1 MRLVSLG
8 GRLACL
14 GLVGSL
20 LGAMPLGC
28 ATTRGSSTTIANEE
42 SIDRGSA
49 SNAGAWLF
57 WPTTLRVHP
66 LTRANPNAV
75 PPAVD
80 VRLEFSAADGTR
92 TRAVGTVVLV
102 LHSSSAVPQESRF
115 TVPLRTR
122 AENAELFDD
131 VTDTYRIT
139 LTPNWTTP
147 PASGSTVRIDVYYFG
162 LDGAD
167 PTATGS
173 VTW

>member
-8 GRLACL
+8 GRLAFL

-20 LGAMPLGC
+20 LGALTLGC
-28 ATTRGSSTTIANEE
+28 ATTRTSSSAIANEE

-57 WPTTLRVHP
+57 WPTTVRVHP
-66 LTRANPNAV
+66 LSRANPNAV
-75 PPAVD
+75 PPSLD
-80 VRLEFSAADGTR
+80 VRLEFSDADGSR
-92 TRAVGTVVLV
+92 TRAVGTVVIAIQC
-102 LHSSSAVPQESRF
+102 SSAVPQETRF

-122 AENAELFDD
+122 AENAALFDD

-139 LTPNWTTP
+139 LTPEWTKP
-147 PASGSTVRIDVYYFG
+147 PASGSAVRIDVFYFG
-162 LDGAD
+162 LDGAA